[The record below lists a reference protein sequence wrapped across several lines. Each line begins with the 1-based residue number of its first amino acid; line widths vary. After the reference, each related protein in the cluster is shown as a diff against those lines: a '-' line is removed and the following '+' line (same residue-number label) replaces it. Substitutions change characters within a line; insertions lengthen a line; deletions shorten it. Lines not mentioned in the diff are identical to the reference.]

1 MRSRQAC
8 TLVVEE
14 VNEIVHIVI
23 ALARDLEARR
33 LLGVRVLPR
42 YAPGFH
48 IYTLYND
55 TAVDLYVGVLF
66 PTQFHLLQ

>member
-8 TLVVEE
+8 TLVEE
-14 VNEIVHIVI
+14 VNEIVHI